1 LLIGDLGREV
11 VFTLIRNYRSTITN
25 CSSKPISI
33 LSRLI
38 AIDLSRKVAL
48 VTGGSRGIGRAVA
61 QALAAA
67 GARVAV
73 NYHRDEK
80 AASSLVA
87 EIRAGGGEAMALA
100 GDVSDARDSGQL
112 VRDVA
117 AAWQR
122 LDVLVVA
129 AGIWEEDEAGA
140 GSLATWDRAIAVN
153 LRGAYLVTDAAVR
166 ELGKAGGSIVLVSS
180 TAGQRG
186 EARHSA
192 YAATKGA
199 LISYT
204 KSLAAELGPRGI
216 RVNCVAP
223 GWVDTDMTREALADP
238 ETRREIEKGIPLG
251 RIAQPADVAGPV
263 LFLVSDLARH
273 VQGEVL
279 NVNGGSVL
287 AG

>member
-1 LLIGDLGREV
+1 M
-11 VFTLIRNYRSTITN
+11 
-25 CSSKPISI
+25 
-33 LSRLI
+33 
-38 AIDLSRKVAL
+38 
-48 VTGGSRGIGRAVA
+48 TGGSRGIGRAVA
-61 QALAAA
+61 ELLGRA

-73 NYHRDEK
+73 AYRSEAE
-80 AASSLVA
+80 AANLVA
-87 EIRAGGGEAMALA
+87 REVASAGGEAKAIA
-100 GDVSDARDSGQL
+100 ADVSDPGEARRL
-112 VRDVA
+112 VRDVL
-117 AAWQR
+117 AAWGR
-122 LDVLVVA
+122 LDILVLS

-140 GSLATWDRAIAVN
+140 GSLATWDRTIAVN
-153 LRGAYLVTDAAVR
+153 LRGAFLVTDAAIPHL
-166 ELGKAGGSIVLVSS
+166 EKSGGSIVFISS

-204 KSLAAELGPRGI
+204 KSLAVELGPRGI

-223 GWVDTDMTREALADP
+223 GWVETEMTREALADAP
-238 ETRREIEKGIPLG
+238 ARREIEKSIPLG
-251 RIAQPADVAGPV
+251 RVAQPGDIAGPV

-273 VQGEVL
+273 VQGEVV